1 MSFSPEEVR
10 FLVAH
15 TDEIAHAAADAG
27 IQLTGASAISDRD
40 KLSGLFGGNARA
52 VMELLRARRTLA
64 PKLVSPAHLVPGAP
78 EPPGAGAQT
87 AQVVQAAQA
96 DRAAQAASGGDVT
109 AAWLADSDSA
119 QQATPLAV
127 AQVRAGRIAAAG
139 AALVHDVTCSIG
151 TESPAMTAAG
161 MDWLGSDVDYPRLLM
176 ARENVANV
184 GNVCDVG
191 NVGTGAARG
200 RARAWVAQADALA
213 PVTTAASSPGPRIR
227 ACSGTGSR
235 PGRVI
240 VADPARRADG
250 RRITDPAKLIP
261 PLPDLLDAYPG
272 AAMAVKCA
280 PGIDYSDWQ
289 GLVSVVSV
297 NGGVKEACL
306 YTPDLAEPGH
316 TREAV
321 VIREEFSE
329 RVRDGGD
336 VVDVDKPKSFIVEPD
351 GAVIRAGLVQQWAA
365 RHDLSMLDPHIAF
378 LTGDAVPPGYSGFP
392 FIEAVPLKKLRPALQ
407 AHGAG
412 AVEILVRGVNVDP
425 DQLRRKLK
433 LKGDRPMGVAIARI
447 GDSATAF
454 ICGARV
460 R

>member
-10 FLVAH
+10 FLAAH
-15 TDEIAHAAADAG
+15 RDEIARAAASGEVA
-27 IQLTGASAISDRD
+27 LTKKSAIADRTA
-40 KLSGLFGGNARA
+40 LSKVFGDNARA
-52 VMELLRARRTLA
+52 VMELLQARQTLA
-64 PKLVSPAHLVPGAP
+64 PKLVDPAAAVASTAP
-78 EPPGAGAQT
+78 AAPTSAAAGI
-87 AQVVQAAQA
+87 
-96 DRAAQAASGGDVT
+96 DSENPSSL
-109 AAWLADSDSA
+109 WLTDSDSA

-127 AQVRAGRIAAAG
+127 SRVRAERIAEAG
-139 AALVHDVTCSIG
+139 ASLVHDVTCSIG
-151 TESPAMTAAG
+151 TEAPAVTAEG
-161 MDWLGSDVDYPRLLM
+161 LDWLGTDLDYSRLLM
-176 ARENVANV
+176 ARENVSA
-184 GNVCDVG
+184 G
-191 NVGTGAARG
+191 GAALAG
-200 RARAWVAQADALA
+200 AGGAGAGAGRAWVAQADALA
-213 PVTTAASSPGPRIR
+213 SVTTPASSPGPRIR

-261 PLPDLLDAYPG
+261 PLPDLLAAYPG
-272 AAMAVKCA
+272 TAMAIKCA
-280 PGIDYSDWQ
+280 PGIDYSDWH

-306 YTPDLAEPGH
+306 YTPDLADPGH

-321 VIREEFSE
+321 VIRESFTE
-329 RVRDGGD
+329 RVRSEGEG
-336 VVDVDKPKSFIVEPD
+336 VDVDKPKSFIVEPD

-365 RHDLSMLDPHIAF
+365 SHDLTMLDPHIAF
-378 LTGDAVPPGYSGFP
+378 LTGERVPAGYSGFP

-412 AVEILVRGVNVDP
+412 SVEILVRGVDVDP
-425 DQLRRKLK
+425 DQLRGKLK
-433 LKGDRPMGVAIARI
+433 LKGDRPMAVAVARI

-454 ICGARV
+454 ICDARV

>member
-1 MSFSPEEVR
+1 MSFSLEEVR
-10 FLVAH
+10 FLADH
-15 TDEIAHAAADAG
+15 TDEIAHTATDAG
-27 IQLTGASAISDRD
+27 IQLTAASAISDRD
-40 KLSGLFGGNARA
+40 KLSALFEDKARA

-78 EPPGAGAQT
+78 EPPGAGT
-87 AQVVQAAQA
+87 QA
-96 DRAAQAASGGDVT
+96 DRADRADCADRADRAASGGDVA

-127 AQVRAGRIAAAG
+127 SQVRAERIAAAG
-139 AALVHDVTCSIG
+139 VALVHDVTCSIG
-151 TESPAMTAAG
+151 TEGPAMIDAG
-161 MDWLGSDVDYPRLLM
+161 MDWLGTDVDYARLLM
-176 ARENVANV
+176 ARENV
-184 GNVCDVG
+184 GNVG
-191 NVGTGAARG
+191 NVGTGTARG

-227 ACSGTGSR
+227 ACSGRGSR

-261 PLPDLLDAYPG
+261 PLPDLLAAYPG

-280 PGIDYSDWQ
+280 PGIDYSEWQ

-306 YTPDLAEPGH
+306 YTSDLAEPGH

-321 VIREEFSE
+321 VIREEFTE
-329 RVRDGGD
+329 RVRDGGGE
-336 VVDVDKPKSFIVEPD
+336 VGVDKPKSFIVEPD

-433 LKGDRPMGVAIARI
+433 LKGDRPMGVAIARV